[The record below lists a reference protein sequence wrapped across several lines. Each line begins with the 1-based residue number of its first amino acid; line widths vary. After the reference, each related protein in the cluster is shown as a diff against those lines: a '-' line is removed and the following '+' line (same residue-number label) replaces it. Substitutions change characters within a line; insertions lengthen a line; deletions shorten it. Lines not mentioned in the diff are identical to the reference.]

1 MSDLLSGVRTILGLE
16 LRQRVRGVAWYVLIG
31 VFVVIVGLVTV
42 VVWGVSTAFSTNGDP
57 DSGATIYS
65 TVIYFVLLLGT
76 LVTPALSGN
85 AINGDREAGTLA
97 TTQITLI
104 TAWQLVLGKFLAA
117 WISALAFLVASTPFI
132 FVASLAGGLAL
143 DTFSISIVVLALELG
158 IVAAIGVGLSGLLN
172 RPLFSVVV
180 TYLAVAALSLG
191 SLIVFGLGGLA
202 VQSQVTYTSTS
213 GISYDD
219 ETGLATACTQPS
231 IDTYP
236 APRFDYF
243 WGVLVTN
250 PYVVLAD
257 AVPTYYD
264 QYGQPNDLFGGIKY
278 VTRQAQIA
286 PELDVNFDECSP
298 GYNDFEQQ
306 PTPEEVINST
316 VPAWFVGLVIHIVL
330 AAAALVGAWARL
342 RTPARRLGK
351 GSRIA

>member
-1 MSDLLSGVRTILGLE
+1 MSEFFASVRVILGLE
-16 LRQRVRGVAWYVLIG
+16 LRQRVKGVAWYVLIG
-31 VFVVIVGLVTV
+31 IFVVIVGIVTV
-42 VVWGVSTAFSTNGDP
+42 VVWGVSVAFSGSGDP
-57 DSGATIYS
+57 DAGATIFS

-85 AINGDREAGTLA
+85 AINGDRDAGTLA

-132 FVASLAGGLAL
+132 LVASLAGGLAV
-143 DTFSISIVVLALELG
+143 DTFWISIVVLALELG

-180 TYLAVAALSLG
+180 TYLAVAALSIG
-191 SLIVFGLGGLA
+191 SLIAFGLGGLA
-202 VQSQVTYTSTS
+202 VQSQVTNTYAYGVTY
-213 GISYDD
+213 GDD
-219 ETGLATACTQPS
+219 GQALTCSPPET
-231 IDTYP
+231 DTYP
-236 APRFDYF
+236 TPRFDYF
-243 WGVLVTN
+243 WGILAAN

-257 AVPTYYD
+257 AVPTYYGE
-264 QYGQPNDLFGGIKY
+264 YGQPNDLFGQIKY
-278 VTRQAQIA
+278 GARAVQQAPDLEI
-286 PELDVNFDECSP
+286 NYDECDPAS
-298 GYNDFEQQ
+298 DFSEQ
-306 PTPEEVINST
+306 PTPEDVINST
-316 VPAWFVGLVIHIVL
+316 VPSWFVGLLIHLVL